1 MSAVFEAVGD
11 LVEGVVDAVGDVVE
25 SVGDFVE
32 DTVDFIG
39 DTVQAVLDDPLPVLL
54 SIAGSFVGIPPMVTQ
69 AAITASRGGDLG
81 DIVLSAGTAYFAPTA
96 TNAISSTLSS
106 TIGNSI
112 VNETVS
118 NAVVN
123 GVSRGLVNGTIAEIR
138 GGDFDDGFAGGFT
151 GTLVQAGV
159 TELTS
164 YVQPEIASLAT
175 DLGFDASTTKLIT
188 DAGTKAL
195 TAGLTAEITDK
206 GDFATSFTN
215 SLVTTGINTTATSI
229 ANSVTNNVGDMFS
242 EIETVDDEIFG
253 ADRGNVVDQ
262 DEIKTSLADAWENR
276 DINAVNDLLTSNS
289 LTAADTQVMFDLTDD
304 DMTMLLDSGITFNSG
319 DDIQTTTDLTNADT
333 NTTVGTG
340 AGIPDGLVDEVEVN
354 TSTNGQDTGNAVNV
368 VADAGD
374 TFFSNDL
381 GGTDS
386 VATVSGSDTQSVT
399 GSTQDTVSNQ
409 GDGWLSLSGYED
421 VSDIAETVGDDD
433 VEVAEAVN
441 LPEGFEDITE
451 ETAEAA
457 PVVGGL
463 TAVSDADDV
472 AGAVVADTATAG
484 TATKAPTTKDAFEG
498 LDVGLDVAEGENA
511 PVNIGGLNILEGGL
525 NSAQGL
531 VADPAKTGQNLVTG
545 ALNQFL
551 RPAIKQGVSK
561 ALTRKLMPARQPP
574 RQVRKPA
581 PTRTAL
587 TPQQVTAMRKTSAP
601 QKVDVSKLRPATT
614 VAPKKVDVSK
624 LTPVSDI
631 ASLTSM
637 LAKKQ
642 G

>member
-1 MSAVFEAVGD
+1 
-11 LVEGVVDAVGDVVE
+11 
-25 SVGDFVE
+25 
-32 DTVDFIG
+32 
-39 DTVQAVLDDPLPVLL
+39 
-54 SIAGSFVGIPPMVTQ
+54 MVTQ

-138 GGDFDDGFAGGFT
+138 GGDFEDGFAGGFT
-151 GTLVQAGV
+151 GTLVQSGV

-175 DLGFDASTTKLIT
+175 DLGFDASTTRLIT
-188 DAGTKAL
+188 NAGTSAL
-195 TAGLTAEITDK
+195 TAGLTSEITGK

-215 SLVTTGINTTATSI
+215 SLVTTGINTTATSL
-229 ANSVTNNVGDMFS
+229 ANSLTNSVGDMFS

-262 DEIKTSLADAWENR
+262 EEVKTSLADAWSNR
-276 DINAVNDLLTSNS
+276 DINTVNDLLTSNS

-319 DDIQTTTDLTNADT
+319 DDIQTTTDLTNAST
-333 NTTVGTG
+333 NTTIGTG

-354 TSTNGQDTGNAVNV
+354 TSTNGEDTGNAVNV
-368 VADAGD
+368 IADAGD
-374 TFFSNDL
+374 TFFSNDF

-386 VATVSGSDTQSVT
+386 VATISGSNTQSVT
-399 GSTQDTVSNQ
+399 GSTEDTVSTQ
-409 GDGWLSLSGYED
+409 GDGWLELSGYD
-421 VSDIAETVGDDD
+421 DLADIAETVGDDE

-441 LPEGFEDITE
+441 LPEGFEDIAE
-451 ETAEAA
+451 DAAEVETA
-457 PVVGGL
+457 PVTGGL
-463 TAVSDADDV
+463 TAVAGVDDV
-472 AGAVVADTATAG
+472 IDTTTAG
-484 TATKAPTTKDAFEG
+484 TTAKAPATTDAFEG
-498 LDVGLDVAEGENA
+498 LDVGLDVSKGDEL
-511 PVNIGGLNILEGGL
+511 PVNIGGMNILEGGL
-525 NSAQGL
+525 NAAQGF
-531 VADPAKTGQNLVTG
+531 VQDPAKTGQSLVTG

-574 RQVRKPA
+574 RQVRRPA
-581 PTRTAL
+581 PTKTAL
-587 TPQQVTAMRKTSAP
+587 APQQVTAVRKPPP
-601 QKVDVSKLRPATT
+601 QKVDVSKLRPTT
-614 VAPKKVDVSK
+614 TAAPKKVDVSK

-631 ASLTSM
+631 ASLTSL